1 MSDNSKEVEEAKRQR
16 CWDARERWAALL
28 SAIRFADAQQPVSRN
43 SRQRC
48 LEEQAKLL
56 ASMGEG

>member
-1 MSDNSKEVEEAKRQR
+1 MESNEKTLEEAKRER
-16 CWDARERWAALL
+16 CWDARERWTALL
-28 SAIRFADAQQPVSRN
+28 AAIRFADAQQPVSRN